1 MCLDSTV
8 EQILIRRWAMSE
20 SETSRKAEVDR
31 VKEAADR
38 VARRMSQSFVLDPA
52 KLVQFTPLRVS
63 SSTERQ
69 AEREAGVNE
78 RGQR

>member
-1 MCLDSTV
+1 
-8 EQILIRRWAMSE
+8 
-20 SETSRKAEVDR
+20 